1 MTFSF
6 KPTTTGDSF
15 HCCGCAKNGDCGN
28 NAARLAG
35 LDDGRLK
42 SDIVLCLTCW
52 PHRDAIAQLLAAGAL
67 LPRGVA

>member
-1 MTFSF
+1 MFSF
-6 KPTTTGDSF
+6 KPTTNVESS

-35 LDDGRLK
+35 LEDGRQG
-42 SDIVLCLTCW
+42 SAVVLCPTCW
-52 PHRDAIAQLLAAGAL
+52 PHRDTIAQLLAAGAL

>member
-1 MTFSF
+1 MTFPF
-6 KPTTTGDSF
+6 RPTTAGESS
-15 HCCGCAKNGDCGN
+15 HCCGCARNKECGI
-28 NAARLAG
+28 NAARSAG
-35 LDDGRLK
+35 LDDGDLK